1 MQTIVFGQGLISQL
15 PQIFIDSRTRLAPPE
30 PGLIFPA
37 TAFCFMQ
44 RTQNNRNICILQLL
58 KLFCQQF
65 QTKLIIFVFLRTF
78 FQNFSGIKVCFIRL
92 ISCICPVYLISNI
105 IIREF
110 LRNGNVPRCSYDTL
124 AVLCPANHTVNCTVF
139 AAIQR
144 ICFIHEVKATDCRQL
159 ASGILDIVKFI
170 VEIMRAILINF
181 LLTRD
186 DVFAVNTCQI
196 VHQGLCFRCCIL
208 VCQVTRCREF
218 RIIRFGQ
225 SQVVKLCPAPE
236 ADKFQFIFASIQF
249 DSSNI

>member
-1 MQTIVFGQGLISQL
+1 MQTIVFGQGLVSQL
-15 PQIFIDSRTRLAPPE
+15 PQVFIDSRTRLAPPE
-30 PGLIFPA
+30 PRTIFTA

-44 RTQNNRNICILQLL
+44 RTENHWNTSILQLL
-58 KLFCQQF
+58 NLFCQHL
-65 QTKLIIFVFLRTF
+65 QTEHIIFPFLCTF
-78 FQNFSGIKVCFIRL
+78 FQNLSGIKVCFIRL
-92 ISCICPVYLISNI
+92 ISSVCPVYLISNVI
-105 IIREF
+105 AGKI

-124 AVLCPANHTVNCTVF
+124 AVLYPANHTVNCTIF
-139 AAIQR
+139 TAIQR
-144 ICFIHEVKATDCRQL
+144 IGIQEVKTTDCRQL
-159 ASGILDIVKFI
+159 ASVILDVVEFI
-170 VEIMRAILINF
+170 VEIMRPILINF

-186 DVFAVNTCQI
+186 DVFAINTCQI
-196 VHQGLCFRCCIL
+196 VHQRLCFRRCIL